1 MNVEIR
7 TEAAQFLFW
16 EHRNGIFV
24 AVLIRQHLR
33 LKEFSTT
40 FYVRGE
46 ISWPSFSRR
55 TVSRTTI
62 FGGGPSP
69 SVPKDGDSPA
79 AAWRE
84 SPAGSSHSSA
94 SQMRPTCAAWPW

>member
-1 MNVEIR
+1 MNVKIG
-7 TEAAQFLFW
+7 TEAVQFLFW
-16 EHRNGIFV
+16 EHINGIFV
-24 AVLIRQHLR
+24 AMLIRQHLR

-40 FYVRGE
+40 DYDSGE

-69 SVPKDGDSPA
+69 SALKDGDSPA
-79 AAWRE
+79 VAA
-84 SPAGSSHSSA
+84 A
-94 SQMRPTCAAWPW
+94 SKQ